1 MCDKLF
7 ERAGNYKKPIVC
19 VHPDISNFTDY
30 LQRAPQTTATATD
43 CPQPNNEPLTT
54 VNDGVRKALNCTEE
68 ATTVSCPTNA
78 LLLILVIICTVF
90 VFLLFMAQ
98 LGHYLLKL
106 VRFLSFRREMKRR
119 QKEQTER
126 RKQIR
131 NQQRQKQQQQQ
142 FKPSPL
148 YVPARRSP
156 LRKEEEQFNE
166 ASTGQKQQKQFK
178 SHPLYVQA
186 RSSVREEEEDQFY
199 EANTCFDHVYD
210 TPANVPNNQNGEEEE
225 DEWDGESEF

>member
-43 CPQPNNEPLTT
+43 CPLSNNEPLAT
-54 VNDGVRKALNCTEE
+54 VNDGVRKALNCTEV

-78 LLLILVIICTVF
+78 LLLLLVIICTVF

-106 VRFLSFRREMKRR
+106 VRFLSFRRELKRR
-119 QKEQTER
+119 QKELTER

-148 YVPARRSP
+148 Y
-156 LRKEEEQFNE
+156 

-186 RSSVREEEEDQFY
+186 RSS
-199 EANTCFDHVYD
+199 ANTCLDHVYD

-225 DEWDGESEF
+225 DEWDDESEF

>member
-43 CPQPNNEPLTT
+43 CPLPNNEPLAT
-54 VNDGVRKALNCTEE
+54 VNDGVRKALNCTEV

-78 LLLILVIICTVF
+78 LLLLLVIICTVF

-106 VRFLSFRREMKRR
+106 VRFLSFRRELKRR
-119 QKEQTER
+119 QKELTER

-156 LRKEEEQFNE
+156 LRKEEEQFKE

-186 RSSVREEEEDQFY
+186 RSS
-199 EANTCFDHVYD
+199 ANTCLDHVYD
-210 TPANVPNNQNGEEEE
+210 TPANVPNNQNGEEED
-225 DEWDGESEF
+225 DEWDDESEF